1 MKKTE
6 LIKIIELVVR
16 KEVKKQVNEIFI
28 KENKQSLKSLAKET
42 IKNVEKIKPIEKKE
56 KVQFTKNEPLNEVL
70 NETIGLSQGETEDSE
85 WPTMGNG
92 TFDSSRAAELL
103 GYGDGLVAGGDKK
116 VQREIAAVQT
126 MKEAGVTSEQLPDSL
141 KNALTRDYSDLIN
154 HDKFKG
160 KK

>member
-1 MKKTE
+1 MKKQE

-42 IKNVEKIKPIEKKE
+42 IQQKPKPVVKKE
-56 KVQFTKNEPLNEVL
+56 KVTYTSNDSLNDIL
-70 NETIGLSQGETEDSE
+70 NETVGLSKGDTEE
-85 WPTMGNG
+85 YPTLGG
-92 TFDSSRAAELL
+92 GVFDSSRVSELL
-103 GYGDGLVAGGDKK
+103 GYGDTMRAGGDKET
-116 VQREIAAVQT
+116 QRNINAAIT
-126 MKEAGVTSEQLPDSL
+126 MKEAGVSSEQVPESL
-141 KNALTRDYSDLIN
+141 VNALTRDYSDLMK

>member
-1 MKKTE
+1 MKKQE

-42 IKNVEKIKPIEKKE
+42 IQQKPKPVVKKE
-56 KVQFTKNEPLNEVL
+56 KVTYTSNDSLNDIL
-70 NETIGLSQGETEDSE
+70 NETVGLSKGDTEE
-85 WPTMGNG
+85 YPTLGG
-92 TFDSSRAAELL
+92 GVFDSSRASELL
-103 GYGDGLVAGGDKK
+103 GYGDTMRAGGDKEA
-116 VQREIAAVQT
+116 QRNINAAMT
-126 MKEAGVTSEQLPDSL
+126 MKEAGVSSEQVPESL
-141 KNALTRDYSDLIN
+141 VNALTRDYSDLMK

>member
-1 MKKTE
+1 MKKQE

-42 IKNVEKIKPIEKKE
+42 IQQKPKPVVKKE
-56 KVQFTKNEPLNEVL
+56 KVTYTSNDSLNDIL
-70 NETIGLSQGETEDSE
+70 NETVGLSKGDTEE
-85 WPTMGNG
+85 YPTLGG
-92 TFDSSRAAELL
+92 GVFDSSRASELL
-103 GYGDGLVAGGDKK
+103 GYGDTMRAGGDKET
-116 VQREIAAVQT
+116 QRNINAAMT
-126 MKEAGVTSEQLPDSL
+126 MKEAGVSSEQVPESL
-141 KNALTRDYSDLIN
+141 VNALTRDYSDLMK

>member
-1 MKKTE
+1 MKKQE

-42 IKNVEKIKPIEKKE
+42 IQQKPKPVVKKE
-56 KVQFTKNEPLNEVL
+56 KVTYTSNDSLNEIL
-70 NETIGLSQGETEDSE
+70 NETVGLSKGDTEE
-85 WPTMGNG
+85 YPTLGG
-92 TFDSSRAAELL
+92 GVFDSSRASELL
-103 GYGDGLVAGGDKK
+103 GYGDTMRAGGDKET
-116 VQREIAAVQT
+116 QRNINAAMT
-126 MKEAGVTSEQLPDSL
+126 MKEAGVSSEQVPESL
-141 KNALTRDYSDLIN
+141 VNALTRDYSDLMK

>member
-1 MKKTE
+1 MNKKQ

-42 IKNVEKIKPIEKKE
+42 IKNVEKIRPIEKKE
-56 KVQFTKNEPLNEVL
+56 SVQYTKNEPLNEVL
-70 NETIGLSQGETEDSE
+70 NETIGLSKGESEDSD
-85 WPTMGNG
+85 WPTIGNG

-103 GYGDGLVAGGDKK
+103 GYGDGGLGNDKDTARN
-116 VQREIAAVQT
+116 VAAVQT
-126 MKEAGVTSEQLPDSL
+126 MKEAGVSSEQLPDSL

>member
-1 MKKTE
+1 MNKKQ

-70 NETIGLSQGETEDSE
+70 NETIGLSQGESEDSE

-103 GYGDGLVAGGDKK
+103 GYGDGGLGNDKETARN
-116 VQREIAAVQT
+116 VAAVQT

>member
-70 NETIGLSQGETEDSE
+70 NETIGLSQGESEDSE

-103 GYGDGLVAGGDKK
+103 GYGDGGLGNDKETARN
-116 VQREIAAVQT
+116 VAAVQT

>member
-1 MKKTE
+1 MKKQE

-42 IKNVEKIKPIEKKE
+42 IQQKPKPVVKRE
-56 KVQFTKNEPLNEVL
+56 KVTYTSNDSLNDIL
-70 NETIGLSQGETEDSE
+70 NETVGLSKGDTEE
-85 WPTMGNG
+85 YPTLGG
-92 TFDSSRAAELL
+92 GVFDSSRASELL
-103 GYGDGLVAGGDKK
+103 GYGDTLRAGGDKEA
-116 VQREIAAVQT
+116 QRNINAAMT
-126 MKEAGVTSEQLPDSL
+126 MKEAGVSSEQVPESL
-141 KNALTRDYSDLIN
+141 VNALTRDYSDLMK

>member
-1 MKKTE
+1 MKKQE

-42 IKNVEKIKPIEKKE
+42 IQQKPKPVVKKE
-56 KVQFTKNEPLNEVL
+56 KVTYTSNDSLNDIL
-70 NETIGLSQGETEDSE
+70 NETVGLSKGDTEE
-85 WPTMGNG
+85 YPTLGG
-92 TFDSSRAAELL
+92 GVFDSSRASELL
-103 GYGDGLVAGGDKK
+103 GYGDTLRAGGDKET
-116 VQREIAAVQT
+116 QRNINAAMT
-126 MKEAGVTSEQLPDSL
+126 MKEAGVSSEQVPESL
-141 KNALTRDYSDLIN
+141 VNALTRDYSDLMK